1 MCNRGVTS
9 VFACALLLILGT
21 SSQPVERNQFIR
33 TSRGS
38 SESAQSL
45 LDAKTKEATS
55 HGKKAIVVDGQGD
68 IADVG
73 MLKSKVRRHS
83 LLVRAQRLRDKA
95 LSRDQRSRMRSQLR
109 SDRAQLQAVVDLDGV
124 VVVTP
129 APILPT
135 LAPVAPASATS
146 IISPDPP
153 QPVAPTLA
161 TTAQPSA
168 PAQQPA
174 TDASNQGNQQADKNG
189 GGMFILVSVFLAC
202 GIAMAAAMIF
212 FKHGTTLNTSRLAGL
227 AVNEEAGEAAKSSK
241 SRRSYRQAVLEGQHS
256 AGEESDSYE
265 DAAAKASA
273 KAGEQR
279 PYRERRQQ
287 Q

>member
-9 VFACALLLILGT
+9 AFAFALLLIPGS

-45 LDAKTKEATS
+45 LEAKTKEATL

-95 LSRDQRSRMRSQLR
+95 LSRDRRSRMRSELR
-109 SDRAQLQAVVDLDGV
+109 SDRAGLQAVVNLDGV

-146 IISPDPP
+146 IISPNPP

-161 TTAQPSA
+161 TTAQPST

-174 TDASNQGNQQADKNG
+174 TDASNQGNQQADKSD
-189 GGMFILVSVFLAC
+189 GGMFIIVSIFLAC
-202 GIAMAAAMIF
+202 GIAMAAAMMF
-212 FKHGTTLNTSRLAGL
+212 FKHGTTPSTSRLAGL
-227 AVNEEAGEAAKSSK
+227 AVNQEAGEAAKSSK
-241 SRRSYRQAVLEGQHS
+241 ARSSYRKAVLEGQHS

-279 PYRERRQQ
+279 PYRERRLQ
-287 Q
+287 